1 MMAAPDAD
9 KMKLLIDRGANVNAR
24 SETKYTA
31 LMVAAQYGIHSTP
44 AIRLLLA
51 HGADASQSQGKP
63 LFNADPLFLAAY
75 SRQCRGA
82 SRFAQ
87 GGREPQRGDDAHRH
101 VEQ

>member
-1 MMAAPDAD
+1 MMAAPDAE

-31 LMVAAQYGIHSTP
+31 LMVAAQHGSHSTP

-51 HGADASQSQGKP
+51 HGADAGQSQGQP

-75 SRQCRGA
+75 AATPRCCRIC
-82 SRFAQ
+82 
-87 GGREPQRGDDAHRH
+87 
-101 VEQ
+101 